1 MNRTTTVSVMTAL
14 LLLASG
20 PVMAD
25 DQLQTRAQRGQRG
38 GLVGS
43 LPGNQAP
50 PSLPIEAPPSTV
62 PDIAT
67 QAPAVAPSTPSN
79 QLPALEDDLGIP
91 QLSVEDDAPLG
102 DVTLPATQQL
112 PATLGDAPAAQQGP
126 TAQAPAKK
134 PGFFKRNWTKVKTF
148 FGNLKDKVA
157 GAFKRNK
164 DKKTD
169 QTAQVSQNSDLQLA
183 GGGDGAGAGAGA
195 AE

>member
-20 PVMAD
+20 PVLAD
-25 DQLQTRAQRGQRG
+25 DQLQTRGQRGQRAG
-38 GLVGS
+38 GLVGA
-43 LPGNQAP
+43 LPGGPGNQAP
-50 PSLPIEAPPSTV
+50 PSLPIEAPPATV
-62 PDIAT
+62 PIAAT
-67 QAPAVAPSTPSN
+67 QAPAVSPSAPSN

-91 QLSVEDDAPLG
+91 QLSVDGDAPLV

-112 PATLGDAPAAQQGP
+112 PGALGDAPAAQQGP
-126 TAQAPAKK
+126 IAQQEPAKK

-169 QTAQVSQNSDLQLA
+169 QAASASQDSDLQLA
-183 GGGDGAGAGAGA
+183 GGGGDGA